1 MNFANDILRD
11 KTQNALSALDTVLD
25 EYEQLYNVK
34 RKPNKKNQYFQDE
47 ANNLEDI
54 MINSKKPI
62 KVKEDK
68 KLPVIEV

>member
-1 MNFANDILRD
+1 MNIANDLLRD
-11 KTQNALSALDTVLD
+11 KTQNAISALDTVLD

-34 RKPNKKNQYFQDE
+34 RKPNKKNHFPQDE
-47 ANNLEDI
+47 ANNLESI